1 LLAVEFKGRY
11 PATAAAPRPE
21 NAPTAALGT
30 PEGTYSMGGDMKR
43 REFLRSVGMAPVVA
57 VGALAGV
64 KAAAVYEELPM
75 PKHYGMPK
83 LADYDV
89 HPVHAM
95 GPSWERNWSQW
106 AGPEVRGDCAAV
118 ARGKPI
124 FRG

>member
-1 LLAVEFKGRY
+1 
-11 PATAAAPRPE
+11 
-21 NAPTAALGT
+21 
-30 PEGTYSMGGDMKR
+30 MKR

-89 HPVHAM
+89 YPVHAM
-95 GPSWERNWSQW
+95 GPVADRRLRRAADYWPYGLVQ
-106 AGPEVRGDCAAV
+106 GDPRDHPLA
-118 ARGKPI
+118 
-124 FRG
+124 